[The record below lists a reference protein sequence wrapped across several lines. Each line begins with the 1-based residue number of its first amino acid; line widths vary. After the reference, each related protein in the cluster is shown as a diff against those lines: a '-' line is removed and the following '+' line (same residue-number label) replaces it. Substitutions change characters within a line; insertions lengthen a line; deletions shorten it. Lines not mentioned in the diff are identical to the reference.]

1 MPTSY
6 TDQFYVM
13 DPFAPPAAGTPLAV
27 SSFVLVDQNNDGDV
41 DRFNNDRVDGSD
53 VRESYPG
60 DTVTVNVPGVGNVT
74 YTGITF
80 YLADGRQV
88 FTPTDGQVLQ
98 DGTFVSSTF
107 VSTQGPLDVGDLGP
121 PCFTAGTLIA
131 TPEGDRPVEEIA
143 AGDLVLTLD
152 NGPRPVRWTGTR
164 RLGPRALA
172 RTPRLRPIRISAGA
186 LGAGRPLRDLVV
198 SPQHRVLV
206 RSRIAGRIF
215 DAPEVLVAAK
225 QLLGVEGIAIDT
237 GLPSVTYVHLLFDRH
252 EIVMSNGAA
261 TESLFTGPVA
271 LDGVGRAARE
281 EILTLFPELATGG
294 PPEGA
299 RPIAPGRKARRLA
312 MRHALN
318 RKPLVEGSP

>member
-6 TDQFYVM
+6 TDQFFVL
-13 DPFAPPAAGTPLAV
+13 DPFAPPPGGTPITV
-27 SSFVLVDQNNDGDV
+27 VSFVLVDQNNDGDV
-41 DRFNNDRVDGSD
+41 DRFSNDRVDGSD
-53 VRESYPG
+53 VTQSFPG
-60 DTVTVNVPGVGNVT
+60 DTVTVNIPGTGNVT

-107 VSTQGPLDVGDLGP
+107 VTTEGPLDVGDLGP

-131 TPEGDRPVEEIA
+131 TPDGDRPVEEIET
-143 AGDLVLTLD
+143 GDMVLTLD

-164 RLGPRALA
+164 TLGARDLA
-172 RTPRLRPIRISAGA
+172 EAEDLRPIRIAAGA
-186 LGAGRPLRDLVV
+186 LGSGQPTRDLLV

-206 RSRIAGRIF
+206 RSRIAKRIF

-225 QLLGVEGIAIDT
+225 QLLDVEGIGVDCDVQT
-237 GLPSVTYVHLLFDRH
+237 VTYVHLLFDRH
-252 EIVMSNGAA
+252 EIVTSNGAA
-261 TESLFTGPVA
+261 TESLFTGPIA
-271 LDGVGRAARE
+271 LDAVGSAARD
-281 EILTLFPELATGG
+281 EIFALFPELATGG

-299 RPIAPGRKARRLA
+299 RPLAPGRKARRLA
-312 MRHALN
+312 MRHARN
-318 RKPLVEGSP
+318 RMPLIDEAP